1 MIWSLIWRLAQDLN
15 PIVVSGAQ
23 KSKIKILKISYFHRN
38 AGTSQNIV
46 PEEMILKDYYDISQS
61 YVFAPVNF
69 MEGIQTTLVDRFEL
83 NSGYL
88 KTDTLK
94 DHEDIVNLLRQIPRQ
109 LEQIQI
115 LLKKGTEYILGQ

>member
-1 MIWSLIWRLAQDLN
+1 
-15 PIVVSGAQ
+15 
-23 KSKIKILKISYFHRN
+23 
-38 AGTSQNIV
+38 
-46 PEEMILKDYYDISQS
+46 MILKDYYDISQS

-94 DHEDIVNLLRQIPRQ
+94 DHEDIINLLRQVPRQ

-115 LLKKGTEYILGQ
+115 LLEKGTVYILGQ

>member
-1 MIWSLIWRLAQDLN
+1 M
-15 PIVVSGAQ
+15 
-23 KSKIKILKISYFHRN
+23 
-38 AGTSQNIV
+38 SQNIV
-46 PEEMILKDYYDISQS
+46 SEEMILKDYYDISQS

-109 LEQIQI
+109 LEQIQN
-115 LLKKGTEYILGQ
+115 LLKKGTAIY

>member
-1 MIWSLIWRLAQDLN
+1 M
-15 PIVVSGAQ
+15 
-23 KSKIKILKISYFHRN
+23 SYFHHN
-38 AGTSQNIV
+38 PGTSQNIV
-46 PEEMILKDYYDISQS
+46 PEEMILIDYYDILQS

-115 LLKKGTEYILGQ
+115 LLKKGTAIY

>member
-1 MIWSLIWRLAQDLN
+1 
-15 PIVVSGAQ
+15 
-23 KSKIKILKISYFHRN
+23 
-38 AGTSQNIV
+38 
-46 PEEMILKDYYDISQS
+46 MILIDYYDILQS

-88 KTDTLK
+88 KTVTLK

-115 LLKKGTEYILGQ
+115 LLKKGTVYVRRVSS

>member
-1 MIWSLIWRLAQDLN
+1 
-15 PIVVSGAQ
+15 
-23 KSKIKILKISYFHRN
+23 
-38 AGTSQNIV
+38 
-46 PEEMILKDYYDISQS
+46 MILKDYYDISQS

-94 DHEDIVNLLRQIPRQ
+94 DHEDIINLLRQVPRQ
-109 LEQIQI
+109 LEQIQM
-115 LLKKGTEYILGQ
+115 LLEKGKVYILGQ

>member
-1 MIWSLIWRLAQDLN
+1 M
-15 PIVVSGAQ
+15 
-23 KSKIKILKISYFHRN
+23 SYFHRN
-38 AGTSQNIV
+38 PGTSQNII
-46 PEEMILKDYYDISQS
+46 PEEMILIDYYDILQS

-88 KTDTLK
+88 KTATLK

-115 LLKKGTEYILGQ
+115 LLKKGTAIY

>member
-1 MIWSLIWRLAQDLN
+1 
-15 PIVVSGAQ
+15 
-23 KSKIKILKISYFHRN
+23 
-38 AGTSQNIV
+38 
-46 PEEMILKDYYDISQS
+46 MILIDYYDILQS

-88 KTDTLK
+88 KTVTLK

-115 LLKKGTEYILGQ
+115 LLKKGTVYMFGE

>member
-1 MIWSLIWRLAQDLN
+1 M
-15 PIVVSGAQ
+15 
-23 KSKIKILKISYFHRN
+23 SYFHRN
-38 AGTSQNIV
+38 PGTSQNIV
-46 PEEMILKDYYDISQS
+46 PEEMILIDYYDILQS

-88 KTDTLK
+88 KTASLK

-115 LLKKGTEYILGQ
+115 LLKKGTVYMFGE

>member
-1 MIWSLIWRLAQDLN
+1 M
-15 PIVVSGAQ
+15 
-23 KSKIKILKISYFHRN
+23 SYFHRN
-38 AGTSQNIV
+38 PGTSQNIV
-46 PEEMILKDYYDISQS
+46 PEEMILIDYYDILQS

-88 KTDTLK
+88 KTATLK

-115 LLKKGTEYILGQ
+115 LLKKGTVYMFGE

>member
-1 MIWSLIWRLAQDLN
+1 
-15 PIVVSGAQ
+15 
-23 KSKIKILKISYFHRN
+23 
-38 AGTSQNIV
+38 
-46 PEEMILKDYYDISQS
+46 MILIDYNDILQS

>member
-1 MIWSLIWRLAQDLN
+1 
-15 PIVVSGAQ
+15 
-23 KSKIKILKISYFHRN
+23 
-38 AGTSQNIV
+38 
-46 PEEMILKDYYDISQS
+46 
-61 YVFAPVNF
+61 

-115 LLKKGTEYILGQ
+115 LLKKGTVYMLESKLLAHVVYVLY

>member
-1 MIWSLIWRLAQDLN
+1 
-15 PIVVSGAQ
+15 
-23 KSKIKILKISYFHRN
+23 
-38 AGTSQNIV
+38 
-46 PEEMILKDYYDISQS
+46 MILKDYYDISISQS

-115 LLKKGTEYILGQ
+115 LLKKGTAIY

>member
-1 MIWSLIWRLAQDLN
+1 
-15 PIVVSGAQ
+15 
-23 KSKIKILKISYFHRN
+23 
-38 AGTSQNIV
+38 
-46 PEEMILKDYYDISQS
+46 
-61 YVFAPVNF
+61 

-94 DHEDIVNLLRQIPRQ
+94 DHEDIINLLRQVPRQ

-115 LLKKGTEYILGQ
+115 LLEKGKSYILGQ

>member
-1 MIWSLIWRLAQDLN
+1 
-15 PIVVSGAQ
+15 
-23 KSKIKILKISYFHRN
+23 
-38 AGTSQNIV
+38 
-46 PEEMILKDYYDISQS
+46 MILIDYYDILQS

-88 KTDTLK
+88 KTATLK
-94 DHEDIVNLLRQIPRQ
+94 DHEDIVNLLRQIPQQ

-115 LLKKGTEYILGQ
+115 LLKKGTVYVQRVSS